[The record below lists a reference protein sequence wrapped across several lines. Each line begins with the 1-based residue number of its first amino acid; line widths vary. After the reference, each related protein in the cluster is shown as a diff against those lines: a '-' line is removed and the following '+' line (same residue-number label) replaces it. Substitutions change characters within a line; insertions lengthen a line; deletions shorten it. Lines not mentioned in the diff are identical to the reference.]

1 MCGGKNYTNAR
12 CSETIGRK
20 LLFRLKKNHIRI
32 NRDMRRRQTN
42 KQEAL

>member
-20 LLFRLKKNHIRI
+20 LLFRLKKII
-32 NRDMRRRQTN
+32 S
-42 KQEAL
+42 ELIEI